1 MRSMA
6 DVGSLT
12 KKYNQVVGQH
22 QWLKFHKESVEDAYI
37 DEDVKRR
44 VWTANDKDVV
54 GYKDCQWL
62 KSGRDVVSGY
72 TWYDIRKRVSPQT
85 VELVT
90 QLFSLDKHRL
100 LMLRWV
106 CRGASVYV
114 SFCKVIETDP
124 YVTINAK

>member
-1 MRSMA
+1 MA
-6 DVGSLT
+6 DVGRLAQQ
-12 KKYNQVVGQH
+12 YNQVVGSY
-22 QWLKFHKESVEDAYI
+22 QWLKYHTELVEDAYI
-37 DEDVKRR
+37 EQGVKSRIN
-44 VWTANDKDVV
+44 TANSKEELS
-54 GYKDCQWL
+54 YKECQML

-72 TWYDIRKRVSPQT
+72 TWYDIRKRVSTQT
-85 VELVT
+85 VQLVM